1 MTNTKLQAK
10 LKKLN
15 AQLKI
20 TKGRQ
25 NQRKLV
31 EKILKIEAAIENRNI
46 AIDKIY
52 GTEPLST
59 LEVQEIQKNYPDLL
73 DALKSHKTRDRFDVS
88 KAEIGD
94 VIAFRFNN
102 SSRAKELHKL
112 HPDSTYYQITSI
124 RNGVIRGIPYDKNGI
139 LLTTKSQ
146 SLKSSYWQNKGDAW
160 IKINFL
166 KLNAA

>member
-1 MTNTKLQAK
+1 MTNLQSKLNR
-10 LKKLN
+10 LN

-20 TKGRQ
+20 IKGRQ

-31 EKILKIEAAIENRNI
+31 EKILKIEAAIDSRNV

-59 LEVQEIQKNYPDLL
+59 TEVQEIQKNHPDLFE
-73 DALKSHKTRDRFDVS
+73 ALKSHKTRDRFDVS

-94 VIAFRFNN
+94 VIAFKLNGN
-102 SSRAKELHKL
+102 SRAKELHKL
-112 HPDSTYYQITSI
+112 HPDSAYYQITSMK
-124 RNGVIRGIPYDKNGI
+124 NGVIRGIPFDKNGI

>member
-1 MTNTKLQAK
+1 MTKLQV
-10 LKKLN
+10 KLN
-15 AQLKI
+15 RLNPQLKI

-31 EKILKIEAAIENRNI
+31 EKILKVEASIENRNI

-59 LEVQEIQKNYPDLL
+59 IEIQEIQKNYPDLL
-73 DALKSHKTRDRFDVS
+73 DALKSHKARDRFDVS

-94 VIAFRFNN
+94 VIAFRLN
-102 SSRAKELHKL
+102 SNSRAKELHKL

-124 RNGVIRGIPYDKNGI
+124 RNGVVRGIPFDKNGI
-139 LLTTKSQ
+139 LLTSKSQ
-146 SLKSSYWQNKGDAW
+146 SLKSSYWQDKGDAW

>member
-1 MTNTKLQAK
+1 MTNLQAK
-10 LKKLN
+10 LTRLN

-25 NQRKLV
+25 NQHKLV
-31 EKILKIEAAIENRNI
+31 EKILKIEAAIDSRNV

-59 LEVQEIQKNYPDLL
+59 TEVQEIQKNHPDLL
-73 DALKSHKTRDRFDVS
+73 DALKSHKARDRFDVS
-88 KAEIGD
+88 KVEIGD

-112 HPDSTYYQITSI
+112 HPDSAYYQITSMN
-124 RNGVIRGIPYDKNGI
+124 NGVIRGIPFDKNGI

>member
-1 MTNTKLQAK
+1 MTKLQVK
-10 LKKLN
+10 LNRLN

-25 NQRKLV
+25 NQHKLV
-31 EKILKIEAAIENRNI
+31 EKILKIEAAIDSRNV

-59 LEVQEIQKNYPDLL
+59 TEVQEIQKNHPDLL
-73 DALKSHKTRDRFDVS
+73 DALKSHKARDRFDVS

-112 HPDSTYYQITSI
+112 HPDSAYYQITSMK
-124 RNGVIRGIPYDKNGI
+124 NGVIRGIPFDKNGI

>member
-1 MTNTKLQAK
+1 MTNLQSKLNR
-10 LKKLN
+10 LN

-20 TKGRQ
+20 IKGRQ

-31 EKILKIEAAIENRNI
+31 EKILKIEAAIDSRNV

-59 LEVQEIQKNYPDLL
+59 TEVQEIQKNYPDLFE
-73 DALKSHKTRDRFDVS
+73 ALKSHKTRDRFDVS

-94 VIAFRFNN
+94 VIAFKLNGN
-102 SSRAKELHKL
+102 SRAKELHKL
-112 HPDSTYYQITSI
+112 HPDSAYYQITSMK
-124 RNGVIRGIPYDKNGI
+124 NGVIRGIPFDKNGI

>member
-1 MTNTKLQAK
+1 MTKLQAK

-25 NQRKLV
+25 NQRKLI
-31 EKILKIEAAIENRNI
+31 EKILKIEASIENRNI

-94 VIAFRFNN
+94 VIAFRLN
-102 SSRAKELHKL
+102 S
-112 HPDSTYYQITSI
+112 
-124 RNGVIRGIPYDKNGI
+124 N
-139 LLTTKSQ
+139 
-146 SLKSSYWQNKGDAW
+146 
-160 IKINFL
+160 
-166 KLNAA
+166 